1 MLVNELIGCVQDTRS
16 MFSALLTIQE
26 ALETGVMPK
35 SFLIYNDGD
44 IDAVMRHIAELLK
57 TKYGVKVPESEI

>member
-1 MLVNELIGCVQDTRS
+1 MLVNELIGCVQDCRS

-26 ALETGVMPK
+26 ALETGIMPK

-44 IDAVMRHIAELLK
+44 IYTVMRHIAELLK
-57 TKYGVKVPESEI
+57 TKYGVKVPESEL